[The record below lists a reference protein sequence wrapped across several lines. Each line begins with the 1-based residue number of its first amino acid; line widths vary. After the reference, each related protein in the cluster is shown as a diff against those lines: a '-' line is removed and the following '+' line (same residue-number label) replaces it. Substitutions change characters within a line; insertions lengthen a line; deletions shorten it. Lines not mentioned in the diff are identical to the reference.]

1 MVNDIRTAFTE
12 IVMELDWMDA
22 ETKERTLEKAHA
34 MRPFIGFPG
43 WLLTPGELEK
53 YYEGVS
59 SCVCTLSLVAVPIFM
74 CINQHTCCLF
84 QAEVVDGLLFETYL
98 RLSEESV
105 KTAVQDLHKAPDY
118 NR

>member
-1 MVNDIRTAFTE
+1 MVNDIRAAFTE
-12 IVMELDWMDA
+12 IVMELDWMDT

-59 SCVCTLSLVAVPIFM
+59 GSAAS
-74 CINQHTCCLF
+74 
-84 QAEVVDGLLFETYL
+84 EGLL
-98 RLSEESV
+98 
-105 KTAVQDLHKAPDY
+105 
-118 NR
+118 

>member
-34 MRPFIGFPG
+34 IRPFIGFPG

-59 SCVCTLSLVAVPIFM
+59 SCALCH
-74 CINQHTCCLF
+74 Q
-84 QAEVVDGLLFETYL
+84 LLCASSCVYTNT
-98 RLSEESV
+98 
-105 KTAVQDLHKAPDY
+105 TAACFRQK
-118 NR
+118 

>member
-12 IVMELDWMDA
+12 IVMELDWMDT

-59 SCVCTLSLVAVPIFM
+59 GTVASDGMPCMCFFM
-74 CINQHTCCLF
+74 SRYQLDMLLF

-105 KTAVQDLHKAPDY
+105 KTALQDLRKAPDY

>member
-12 IVMELDWMDA
+12 IVMALDWMDA
-22 ETKERTLEKAHA
+22 ETKERTLEKANA

-59 SCVCTLSLVAVPIFM
+59 SSALCDWSLCPSA
-74 CINQHTCCLF
+74 CIDTNAPASCFRQKWWMDCCLK
-84 QAEVVDGLLFETYL
+84 LT
-98 RLSEESV
+98 
-105 KTAVQDLHKAPDY
+105 
-118 NR
+118 

>member
-12 IVMELDWMDA
+12 IVMELDWMDT

-59 SCVCTLSLVAVPIFM
+59 GTVASDGMPCMCILHVKVPIRHAH
-74 CINQHTCCLF
+74 ISGRSGGWIAVRDIPQ
-84 QAEVVDGLLFETYL
+84 VVRGV
-98 RLSEESV
+98 SENS
-105 KTAVQDLHKAPDY
+105 T
-118 NR
+118 

>member
-1 MVNDIRTAFTE
+1 MLNDIRTAFTE

-43 WLLTPGELEK
+43 WLLTPSELEK

-59 SCVCTLSLVAVPIFM
+59 SCVCTLSLVAVPIF
-74 CINQHTCCLF
+74 LF
-84 QAEVVDGLLFETYL
+84 
-98 RLSEESV
+98 
-105 KTAVQDLHKAPDY
+105 
-118 NR
+118 

>member
-1 MVNDIRTAFTE
+1 MALQALEMVNDIRTAFTE
-12 IVMELDWMDA
+12 IVMELDWMDT

-59 SCVCTLSLVAVPIFM
+59 GTTASDSLPGMCLHAKTPTDMLRVSGRSGGRIVVRDIPQAVGGVGQ
-74 CINQHTCCLF
+74 NGT
-84 QAEVVDGLLFETYL
+84 
-98 RLSEESV
+98 
-105 KTAVQDLHKAPDY
+105 
-118 NR
+118 